1 MSLPSSLR
9 NVGHEDIRATI
20 RRETNLTASAGVS
33 YNKRMARPVCKSFRV
48 SCLFQSAA
56 TYPASR
62 LCPEPRWRF
71 AHPGPHN
78 YLRRRAPF
86 VVSGFRNAV
95 STVRPSRVHRSQ
107 TSSGHRRVA
116 LCFADCLRQTN
127 SQIRRRG
134 FHAVKFGPIVARN
147 LREIRL
153 KPTLGGISMKW
164 WSQSLEGKC
173 TCGVLSTAKARFSRF
188 WSSPTATRPRRG
200 CYGNSFDVR
209 ASFRRLSSPTN

>member
-1 MSLPSSLR
+1 MQ
-9 NVGHEDIRATI
+9 
-20 RRETNLTASAGVS
+20 RREFIAAAGVS

-48 SCLFQSAA
+48 SCLFQSAV

-134 FHAVKFGPIVARN
+134 FHAA
-147 LREIRL
+147 
-153 KPTLGGISMKW
+153 T
-164 WSQSLEGKC
+164 GKA
-173 TCGVLSTAKARFSRF
+173 LMANFSRRRN
-188 WSSPTATRPRRG
+188 TAQASAPACWLEQPRPRSCAPARAG
-200 CYGNSFDVR
+200 PSPSVR
-209 ASFRRLSSPTN
+209 AACLSVQDAAEPPARHGSASCADICCRAC